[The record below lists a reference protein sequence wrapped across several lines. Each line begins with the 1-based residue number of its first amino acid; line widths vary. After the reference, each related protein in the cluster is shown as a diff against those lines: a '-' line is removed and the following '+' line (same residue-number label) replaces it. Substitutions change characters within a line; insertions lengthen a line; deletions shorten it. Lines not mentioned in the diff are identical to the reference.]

1 MRKTEEERDAELT
14 LLALLKKMELEL
26 LKMKVKLLKMKV
38 KLLKMKV
45 KLLKMKMKVE
55 LMTKMGIKSGRIVEL
70 DDELGWPL
78 SAPFPPP

>member
-26 LKMKVKLLKMKV
+26 LKMKMKV
-38 KLLKMKV
+38 KL

-55 LMTKMGIKSGRIVEL
+55 LMTKMGIKSGIKSGRIVEL

>member
-14 LLALLKKMELEL
+14 LLALLKKMELE
-26 LKMKVKLLKMKV
+26 LLKMKV